1 MKKQMSKF
9 YGLCH
14 YIADAAKRVIDY
26 IEDGQYR
33 NAITTLESIRD
44 WAVREQIKESVED
57 PGLDVQELRDN
68 D

>member
-9 YGLCH
+9 YGLCT
-14 YIADAAKRVIDY
+14 YISDAAKRVIDY
-26 IEDGQYR
+26 IEDGQDR

>member
-1 MKKQMSKF
+1 MPEDLVATITGMPSE
-9 YGLCH
+9 LL
-14 YIADAAKRVIDY
+14 DY

-44 WAVREQIKESVED
+44 WAVREQIKESIED
-57 PGLDVQELRDN
+57 PGLDLRDLKDN